1 AISPVI
7 SFSADQS
14 QVSIQYGS
22 YNYNIPRPVVVPWNY
37 TAAGHTY
44 WVAGTGDDNNTGSS
58 TSPFATINKA
68 VAMAGPGDIVY
79 IEPGTY
85 VETLFITKSG
95 LPSAPIIISCAPG
108 ALGQVTITP
117 SATWGAANP
126 DGSVIRLCGAT
137 YVWINGLNIQGPM
150 GQPYAPTSEH
160 YMADGI
166 TWQNG
171 AGAGNRATNNVV
183 YSNVHCGLKAMD
195 QGSSDAGIDI

>member
-1 AISPVI
+1 
-7 SFSADQS
+7 
-14 QVSIQYGS
+14 
-22 YNYNIPRPVVVPWNY
+22 NY
-37 TAAGHTY
+37 TAQGNTY
-44 WVAGTGDDNNTGSS
+44 WVSTTGNDNNAGSS
-58 TSPFATINKA
+58 TSPFATINKG

-85 VETLFITKSG
+85 DESLFITKSG
-95 LPSAPIIISCAPG
+95 LAGKPIIISCAPG

-117 SATWGAANP
+117 SATWVAANP
-126 DGSVIRLCGAT
+126 SGSVIRLSGAT
-137 YVWINGLNIQGPM
+137 NVWINGLNIQGPL

-183 YSNVHCGLKAMD
+183 YANVHCGMKV
-195 QGSSDAGIDI
+195 